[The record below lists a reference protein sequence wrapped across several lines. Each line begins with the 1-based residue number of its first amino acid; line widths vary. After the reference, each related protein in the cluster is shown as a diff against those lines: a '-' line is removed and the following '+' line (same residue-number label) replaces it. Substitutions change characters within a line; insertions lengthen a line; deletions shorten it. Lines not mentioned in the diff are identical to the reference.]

1 MPSSTVRTFTDPDA
15 YHTAIR
21 GAQAEGIVTE
31 RGNFRVELTN
41 IRLDRLSLQRS
52 EESLPR
58 TAYSAVDP
66 KLFGIVFVTSP
77 DQQIHVNGLEL
88 SPGEIVVFRAGSE
101 GYNRA
106 ATACQWGSIALTHEE
121 VAAAGQAIIGRE
133 LIAPP
138 GTQRVKPAP
147 LLLLRLL
154 NLHEAAGHL
163 AKTAPNILTKP
174 EVARAMDQSLTDAL
188 VLCLASGEPV
198 EMRNTHRRQTVVM
211 RRLESVLR
219 AKSGEPL
226 YMAEFCAATGVSYP
240 TLRACCQEHLGMSP
254 KRYLWL
260 RRMHLTHRA
269 LRKAD
274 PETTS
279 VTEIATN
286 NGFWELGR
294 FSVTYRRLFGASP
307 STTLLRLPEGPKS
320 GESSSHSG
328 NLPNLHSR
336 AGLLNLPCN

>member
-21 GAQAEGIVTE
+21 DTQAEGIVTE

-77 DQQIHVNGLEL
+77 DQQVHVNGLEL
-88 SPGEIVVFRAGSE
+88 SPGEIVVFRAASE

-121 VAAAGQAIIGRE
+121 IAAAGQAIIGRE

-138 GTQRVKPAP
+138 VTHRVKPAP
-147 LLLLRLL
+147 PLLLQLL
-154 NLHEAAGHL
+154 NLHEAAGRL
-163 AKTAPNILTKP
+163 AKIAPDILTKP
-174 EVARAMDQSLTDAL
+174 EVARAIDQGLTDAL
-188 VLCLASGEPV
+188 VSCLASGEPAD
-198 EMRNTHRRQTVVM
+198 MRNTYRRQTVVM
-211 RRLESVLR
+211 RRLEAVLR
-219 AKSGEPL
+219 AKSGDPL
-226 YMAEFCAATGVSYP
+226 YMAELCAATGVSYP

-269 LRKAD
+269 LRNGD
-274 PETTS
+274 PEKTS

-286 NGFWELGR
+286 HGFWELGR
-294 FSVTYRRLFGASP
+294 FSVMYRQLFGESP
-307 STTLLRLPEGPKS
+307 STTLRRVPEGTKPDEIIGPFTKS
-320 GESSSHSG
+320 
-328 NLPNLHSR
+328 
-336 AGLLNLPCN
+336 A